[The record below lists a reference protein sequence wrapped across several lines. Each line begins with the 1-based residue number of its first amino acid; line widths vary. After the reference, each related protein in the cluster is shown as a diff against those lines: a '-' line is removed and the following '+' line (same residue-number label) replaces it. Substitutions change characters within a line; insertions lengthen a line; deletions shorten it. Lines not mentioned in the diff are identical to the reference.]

1 LFFNKNTRYNEHDL
15 ESVIKACQDNSPR
28 AQRALIKL
36 FFGYAKTICI
46 KYAASVEEVEEM
58 INDGFLKV
66 FNNLNKYDHA
76 QPFKAWLR
84 TIMVN
89 TAIDYYRKWQKYNNQ
104 DSLDNIEALDVSED
118 VIGKIAA
125 EEILKLV
132 QQLPPSYRMVF
143 TLYVVEGYNHREIAE
158 LLGIR
163 EGTSKSNLQDARK
176 KLQALIKNNY
186 PHLYIVYGQKNLKI
200 HEN

>member
-1 LFFNKNTRYNEHDL
+1 M
-15 ESVIKACQDNSPR
+15 ADNQQ
-28 AQRALIKL
+28 AQRTLIKL
-36 FFGYAKTICI
+36 FFGYAKTICL
-46 KYAASVEEVEEM
+46 KYAANDEEAEEM

-66 FNNLNKYDHA
+66 FNNLEKYDNT

-104 DSLDNIEALDVSED
+104 DSLDNIEVVDVTED

-143 TLYVVEGYNHREIAE
+143 TLYVIEGYNHREIAD

-176 KLQALIKNNY
+176 KLQSMIKTNY
-186 PHLYIVYGQKNLKI
+186 PHLYLVYGSKNLKI